1 MGKGNGNGKSEREV
15 LIMES
20 FIHTFRA
27 EQIRQN
33 EQIANEGLTKLQK
46 LIESRGESLQE
57 CKEYAEKGAFW
68 KVEQIMSE
76 CEDWLNKTQ
85 CPQYLRADAMQRAKE
100 SISQEVRDYYQN
112 LAHHLNIRFGMMS
125 SDPVISLLTDVEEK
139 EGKWRVSKAF
149 VEAQMEAARYYLS
162 DREKS
167 DVEAVVRLLKRAKAM
182 ERRGYN
188 AVALMSDLW
197 KASEQ
202 TIAQTIVGSYLPDKD
217 TRGAEK

>member
-1 MGKGNGNGKSEREV
+1 MVIE
-15 LIMES
+15 IMES
-20 FIHTFRA
+20 FIHTFSA
-27 EQIRQN
+27 EQIRKN
-33 EQIANEGLTKLQK
+33 EQKANEGLIKLQK
-46 LIESRGESLQE
+46 LIEGRGESLQD

-68 KVEQIMSE
+68 KVEKVMAE

-100 SISQEVRDYYQN
+100 SIPQADMEYYQKISY
-112 LAHHLNIRFGMMS
+112 HLNIRFGIMS
-125 SDPVISLLTDVEEK
+125 SDPVISLLTDVEER

-188 AVALMSDLW
+188 AVSLISDLW
-197 KASEQ
+197 QASEQ
-202 TIAQTIVGSYLPDKD
+202 NIAQTIVGSYQPDKD

>member
-1 MGKGNGNGKSEREV
+1 
-15 LIMES
+15 MES
-20 FIHTFRA
+20 YIHTYKA

-33 EQIANEGLTKLQK
+33 EQKANEGLTKLQK
-46 LIESRGESLQE
+46 LIECRGESLQD

-68 KVEQIMSE
+68 KVEKVMAE

-100 SISQEVRDYYQN
+100 SIPQEDRDYYQN
-112 LAHHLNIRFGMMS
+112 LAHHLTIRFGIMS
-125 SDPVISLLTDVEEK
+125 SDPVISLLTDVEEI

-167 DVEAVVRLLKRAKAM
+167 DVEAVVKLLIHAKAF
-182 ERRGYN
+182 ERRGYD

-197 KASEQ
+197 QASEQ
-202 TIAQTIVGSYLPDKD
+202 TIAQTIVGSYQPHKD